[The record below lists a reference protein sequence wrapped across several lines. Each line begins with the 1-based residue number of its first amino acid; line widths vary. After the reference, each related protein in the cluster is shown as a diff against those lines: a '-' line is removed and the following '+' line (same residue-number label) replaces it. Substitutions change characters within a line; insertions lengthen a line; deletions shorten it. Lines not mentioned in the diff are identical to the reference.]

1 MSSDLRNTLRGSP
14 VVVAPGK
21 IFIMGEYAVLEGA
34 PAVVA
39 AVGRFAIGQFVPG
52 YEPDSNFVAEAVR
65 ATLLGIGDRSAALPA
80 GSVMVDSTAFS
91 ADGRKLGIGSSA
103 AVTAASVAAVLELA
117 GLPVA
122 SNRDLCFSLAETAHR
137 QAQGGLGSGADVAAA
152 VHGGLLQYRRPPG
165 GYPITERLKR
175 PAGLHVVVFAEDQ
188 SASTP
193 DLVRGVRAFAERAP
207 TAYASAMRPLR
218 EQAELFVEAFAAGN
232 VPELLA
238 TARAFS
244 TAMGEL
250 GAQSGVPIVTSR
262 FEIAANLAINLGG
275 AAKPSG
281 AGGGDIGVGLFGDE
295 QTAATFA
302 SRVAQLGLR
311 VIDAPLESKGVHRR
325 QPSANL

>member
-1 MSSDLRNTLRGSP
+1 MSSELRNTLRGSP

-39 AVGRFAIGQFVPG
+39 AVGRFAVGQFVPG
-52 YEPDSNFVAEAVR
+52 YEPDSKFVAEAVST
-65 ATLLGIGDRSAALPA
+65 TLLGIGDRGEALPA
-80 GSVMVDSTAFS
+80 GSVMVDSAAFS
-91 ADGRKLGIGSSA
+91 ADGRKLGLGSSA

-137 QAQGGLGSGADVAAA
+137 QAQGGLGSGADVAAS

-175 PAGLHVVVFAEDQ
+175 PNDLRVVVFAEDR
-188 SASTP
+188 SSSTP
-193 DLVRGVRAFAERAP
+193 DLVRGVRAYAERDP
-207 TAYASAMRPLR
+207 TGYAAAMRPLR
-218 EQAELFVEAFAAGN
+218 EQAELFVEAFAAAN
-232 VPELLA
+232 VPDLL
-238 TARAFS
+238 TMARAFGG
-244 TAMGEL
+244 ALGDL
-250 GAQSGVPIVTSR
+250 GAQSGVPIVTTR
-262 FEIAANLAINLGG
+262 FEIASNLAINLGG

-295 QTAATFA
+295 EAAATFS
-302 SRVAQLGLR
+302 SRVEQLGLR

-325 QPSANL
+325 QPSASL